1 MKNTMAAPK
10 TFSDLQADVLGTLNA
25 YSRASKRGYRGAT
38 TENTINRIAARIGHL
53 WAQYLNAVKIR
64 DRAFNTA
71 MEN

>member
-1 MKNTMAAPK
+1 MKTMMVKAK
-10 TFSDLQADVLGTLNA
+10 TFSDLQADVLVALNA

-38 TENTINRIAARIGHL
+38 TDNTTDRIAARIGHL

-64 DRAFNTA
+64 DVAFNAA

>member
-1 MKNTMAAPK
+1 MKTMMVEPKTLADLHADVMAA
-10 TFSDLQADVLGTLNA
+10 FNA
-25 YSRASKRGYRGAT
+25 YARATKRGYRGAT

-64 DRAFNTA
+64 DVAFNTA